1 MATEVKALCVHEP
14 GWLGS
19 VVVAGGGGTATVTPA
34 ATSGAYQVL
43 DQLQTA
49 ARATIDVSFT
59 WGLNSDGRVTLACDT
74 AFTLTLSATA
84 AQRLGFTSTTYG
96 AVAFRF
102 AETTP
107 PAALRP
113 YADEQGGVWLAMEDV
128 RLTTRRGVAG
138 HDTGWRLSCP
148 ATRPRR
154 PQLRFAVLRS
164 NAQAWLSAWQ
174 RLGTPAKVDTFDGS
188 TVTTLHVTRLAARE
202 ESAASG
208 WTSFDLEVLR

>member
-1 MATEVKALCVHEP
+1 MALDVKALCVHEA

-19 VVVAGGGGTATVTPA
+19 VVAAGGGGTATVTPA
-34 ATSGAYQVL
+34 PTSGAYQVL
-43 DQLQTA
+43 DALQTT
-49 ARATIDVSFT
+49 ARAAIDVSFT
-59 WGLNSDGRVTLACDT
+59 WDLNSDGRVTLACDT

-84 AQRLGFTSTTYG
+84 ATRLGFTSTSYS
-96 AVAFRF
+96 AVTFRF

-107 PAALRP
+107 PGALRP
-113 YADEQGGVWLAMEDV
+113 YTDEEGGVWLAMEDV
-128 RLTTRRGVAG
+128 RLTSRRGVAG
-138 HDTGWRLSCP
+138 HDQAWRLSCP

-174 RLGTPAKVDTFDGS
+174 RIGTPAKVDTFDGS
-188 TVTTLHVTRLAARE
+188 AVTTLHVARLSARE
-202 ESAASG
+202 QSATSG